1 MLGLP
6 GLSAN
11 LRSFD
16 RLAPLCAGAGL
27 RFAALDLRGRGLSED
42 SGPLTYGWPSHAQD
56 AAHAAGLLGA
66 DRYSLVG
73 WSMGAFVAMELARR
87 RPEQVE
93 RLVLVDAAG
102 PADQVVE
109 RLVRASAERLGTVYR
124 SPGAFLEL
132 VRSLGTIEPWN
143 EFWDAYFM
151 YDLVEAPAGVQPR
164 TSRVAVMEDLE
175 YGARHD
181 PAEFWPHLTMPVL
194 LVRAT
199 RPMHPQLGGHLVDDE
214 QVARFRATVPHAQ
227 VVDVDANHYTV
238 GAEPAALE
246 AIVRF
251 LSR

>member
-1 MLGLP
+1 
-6 GLSAN
+6 
-11 LRSFD
+11 
-16 RLAPLCAGAGL
+16 
-27 RFAALDLRGRGLSED
+27 LDLRGRGLSED
-42 SGPLTYGWPSHAQD
+42 SGPGTYGWPSHAED
-56 AAHAAGLLGA
+56 AAQAAALLGA
-66 DRYSLVG
+66 DHYSLVG

-109 RLVRASAERLGTVYR
+109 RLVRASAERLGAAYA
-124 SPGAFLEL
+124 SADAFLEL
-132 VRSLGTIEPWN
+132 VRGLGTIEPWD

-151 YDLVEAPAGVQPR
+151 YDLVEGPGGVRPR

-175 YGARHD
+175 YGAGHD
-181 PAEFWPHLTMPVL
+181 PAEFWPRLTMPVL

-199 RPMHPQLGGHLVDDE
+199 RPMHPQLGGHLVNDE

-238 GAEPAALE
+238 ATVPAALE
-246 AIVRF
+246 SIVSF